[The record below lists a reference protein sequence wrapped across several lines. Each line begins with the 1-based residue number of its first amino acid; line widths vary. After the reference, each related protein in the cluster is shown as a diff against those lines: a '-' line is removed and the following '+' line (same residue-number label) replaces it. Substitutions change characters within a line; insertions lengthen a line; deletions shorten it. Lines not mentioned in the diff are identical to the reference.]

1 MAGDA
6 SLLSVAERT
15 RRLHPCRTCREDDRH
30 RPARPLCYPKW
41 LTLILWRVRP
51 SLAPAYFPTPLP
63 ALGPTTIS
71 TDAPVPGRGFK
82 VTGPGPTKPRS
93 DPNSHGVK
101 T

>member
-1 MAGDA
+1 MLQSGHAA
-6 SLLSVAERT
+6 CILVERVEKT
-15 RRLHPCRTCREDDRH
+15 TDD

-71 TDAPVPGRGFK
+71 TDAPVPC
-82 VTGPGPTKPRS
+82 
-93 DPNSHGVK
+93 
-101 T
+101 